1 MIGLIGSFV
10 ASVEGKPSSGIR
22 SMYVYSSAC
31 VRIKGD
37 ESGKFRIDSGV
48 RQGCIMSPLL
58 FNVYMDGVIKEV
70 KTGMGRR
77 RFEIPGGC
85 LASCTQMT
93 WFYVVNW
100 RRT

>member
-1 MIGLIGSFV
+1 MI
-10 ASVEGKPSSGIR
+10 
-22 SMYVYSSAC
+22 AC

-48 RQGCIMSPLL
+48 RQGCIMSPWL

-77 RFEIPGGC
+77 RLRFLEDAWH
-85 LASCTQMT
+85 L
-93 WFYVVNW
+93 V
-100 RRT
+100 RK